1 MERVKRIIQEGK
13 PQDGQQQKKTYDCN
27 ICRDLKVIVE
37 GDLYK
42 ECSCVAMKRYK
53 ELLKQSEFKG
63 LLDKYDFSTYQPKNV
78 MQRIALQ
85 TALKYVED
93 FENIR
98 TQKNN
103 GVAFLG
109 QSGAGKSHLSTCIG
123 KGLLEKRIPLKY
135 MSYINDIQGLKMAK
149 TKSFD
154 DPEVYLR
161 EINKYKSAPVLIV
174 DELFKTKE
182 GEHGKISSADITIML
197 DIYNYFI
204 ATGKPIITNS
214 QRTVNQLREI
224 DEALAGRIIEM
235 SEGRVVEFVG
245 KELNHRF
252 RE

>member
-1 MERVKRIIQEGK
+1 LR
-13 PQDGQQQKKTYDCN
+13 
-27 ICRDLKVIVE
+27 VIVE
-37 GDLYK
+37 GDFFK
-42 ECSCVAMKRYK
+42 ECSCVEFKRHK
-53 ELLKQSEFKG
+53 EMLEHSEFKG
-63 LLDKYDFSTYQPKNV
+63 LLNKYDFSTYEPKGV
-78 MQRIALQ
+78 IQRIALQ

-93 FENIR
+93 FNNIR

-103 GVAFLG
+103 GIAFLG
-109 QSGAGKSHLSTCIG
+109 QSGSGKSHLSTCIG
-123 KGLLEKRIPLKY
+123 KSLLEKRIAVKY

-154 DPEVYLR
+154 DPEIYMR
-161 EINKYKSAPVLIV
+161 EINKYKSAPILIV